1 MSHLVGAID
10 QGTSSS
16 RFLIFEANTGKLVTL
31 YQTEIPRFAPK
42 QGWVEQD
49 ADILLSSTI
58 TCIDKCVEKL
68 EALGLS
74 ASQVKT
80 IGITNQR
87 ETLIVWDKLTG
98 KPLYNAIV
106 WMDTRALPAVE
117 ENLSARKEECEK
129 IRRIC
134 GLPMS
139 TYFSALKLKW
149 LLDNVPEVRN
159 ALKENRCLFGT
170 VDTWLVW
177 NLTGGVKGGLHI
189 TDVTNASRTMLM
201 NLQTLQWDPYL
212 CEFFG
217 IDKKLLPEI
226 RSSSEIYGHLVST
239 KLANVPISG
248 ILGDQQAAMV
258 GQLCLKPGE
267 AKCTYGTG
275 CFLLF
280 NTGEK
285 IVHSTQGLL
294 TTVGYKFGKDQPV
307 VYALEGSVAIT
318 GACIRWLRD
327 NLAFGEDYEQMVQLA
342 DSVDNTGGVYFIPA
356 FSGLFAPYWQSGAR
370 GLICG
375 LTEFSTKAHITR
387 AAYEAVAFQVKD
399 ILDAMNNE
407 VGVVPLSSLRVDGGM
422 TVVESLMRL
431 QADFLGIET
440 LRAKMPETS
449 ALGAAMAAGFA
460 KGVDVWNPFLETES
474 MERDAFHP
482 TMGEKERRDRHANW
496 KIAVTRSF

>member
-159 ALKENRCLFGT
+159 ALKENRCLFESDGRGEGWPAHHGCHQCFKDHANELADFA
-170 VDTWLVW
+170 VGSLLV
-177 NLTGGVKGGLHI
+177 
-189 TDVTNASRTMLM
+189 
-201 NLQTLQWDPYL
+201 
-212 CEFFG
+212 FFG